1 MSAASQRC
9 CQTIQ
14 IILSRAASTVLLFS
28 LQIHLLCSLAKYFA
42 PGNMHLNAIL
52 VVGNQY

>member
-28 LQIHLLCSLAKYFA
+28 LQIHLLCSLDKYFA